1 MNLMV
6 NNSLAINVRLTNDD
20 DLHTIKV
27 DMRSSKEIVGNKGG
41 GSGSRRNK
49 MDNGN
54 MTLLTIADEEELI
67 HLFTSMNALGSDTGL
82 MAFEEEILAE
92 RKRTVSAESARLAR
106 GGDPLLSSIAA
117 TTIGIG
123 QGQGQG
129 QGSAVGLD
137 VTPYYNNPG
146 SCSSSSS
153 SSSSSGNIH
162 PDLKDL
168 ISALDPTLSLEELSV
183 SLEQPLGEVC
193 SVLYCTVLCCTVLYC
208 TVLYMHVFHHQL

>member
-20 DLHTIKV
+20 DLHTTKAN
-27 DMRSSKEIVGNKGG
+27 MRCSKEIVSNKGG
-41 GSGSRRNK
+41 GCGSRRNV

-106 GGDPLLSSIAA
+106 GGDPLLASIAA
-117 TTIGIG
+117 IAIGIG
-123 QGQGQG
+123 QGQGS
-129 QGSAVGLD
+129 SAGLD

-146 SCSSSSS
+146 TSSSSS
-153 SSSSSGNIH
+153 SSSSGPSGNIH

-193 SVLYCTVLCCTVLYC
+193 SVV
-208 TVLYMHVFHHQL
+208 